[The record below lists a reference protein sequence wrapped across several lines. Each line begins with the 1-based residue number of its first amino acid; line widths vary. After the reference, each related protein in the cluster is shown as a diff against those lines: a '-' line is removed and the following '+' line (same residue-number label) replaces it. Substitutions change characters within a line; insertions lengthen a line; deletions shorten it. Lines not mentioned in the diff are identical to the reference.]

1 MREAARL
8 ARFASHVGQE
18 KLITRHRSNQWI
30 TNGFKGGYNR
40 SPAGAEVFT
49 VTRLLPPLGAELQ
62 YRIKSEGEAH
72 ERVAPERELQ
82 VELEKPIVV
91 AGSRLPP
98 VNVDATPIFA
108 GFIPL
113 ATEPPSGTARWER
126 RDNALATLRQG
137 MAAGEFRAG
146 DAELSA
152 ICFVCACIRSRDLR
166 LMVESVQDP
175 EPATGQIINF
185 CLAALA

>member
-1 MREAARL
+1 MTRHIY
-8 ARFASHVGQE
+8 SVGQQV
-18 KLITRHRSNQWI
+18 N
-30 TNGFKGGYNR
+30 FVGGIGTYLKR
-40 SPAGAEVFT
+40 PGVFT
-49 VTRLLPPLGAELQ
+49 VTKLLPPLGAELQ

-72 ERVAPERELQ
+72 ERVASERELQ
-82 VELEKPIVV
+82 VESEKPIVV

-113 ATEPPSGTARWER
+113 ATEPRTASGTARWEC

-146 DAELSA
+146 DAELAA
-152 ICFVCACIRSRDLR
+152 ICFVCACIRSCDLR

-175 EPATGQIINF
+175 EPTTGQIIDF